1 MQRGGLRPPDGGSP
15 MSVDIT
21 GRHIEITEPIR
32 KFATDRLERLRGVM
46 DEILEVHFILTVEK
60 HQRHIAELNIKTR
73 RDFYHGEE
81 VSTDMYTSIAAVIDK
96 VEKQILRGKQRSVA
110 RKRHNNNHKGAEV
123 ITTTSVLE
131 VEEALGERLPRII
144 RSHQVAAK
152 PMSVDDA
159 AIEIG
164 DSNHDFL
171 VFRNAD
177 TERLNVVYKRKDGN
191 IGWIEP
197 EA

>member
-1 MQRGGLRPPDGGSP
+1 

-21 GRHIEITEPIR
+21 GRHIEVTEPLR
-32 KFATDRLERLRGVM
+32 KFATDRLERLRGTM
-46 DEILEVHFILTVEK
+46 DEILEAHFILTVEK
-60 HQRHIAELNIKTR
+60 HQRHVAECNIKTR
-73 RDFYHGEE
+73 RDFYHAEE

-96 VEKQILRGKQRSVA
+96 VEKQILKDKQRNVT

-123 ITTTSVLE
+123 ITTTSVIE
-131 VEEALGERLPRII
+131 IEEALGDRLPRII
-144 RSHQVAAK
+144 RTYDVAAK

-159 AIEIG
+159 AIKIG
-164 DSNHDFL
+164 ASDREFL

>member
-1 MQRGGLRPPDGGSP
+1 

-21 GRHIEITEPIR
+21 GRHIEITEPLR
-32 KFATDRLERLRGVM
+32 KFATDRLDRLHGVM
-46 DEILEVHFILTVEK
+46 DEVLEVHFILTVEK
-60 HQRHIAELNIKTR
+60 HQRHIAEVNIKTR
-73 RDFYHGEE
+73 QDFYHGEE
-81 VSTDMYTSIAAVIDK
+81 VSTDMYTSIASVIDK
-96 VEKQILRGKQRSVA
+96 VEKQILKNKERNVA
-110 RKRHNNNHKGAEV
+110 RKRHNNNQKGGEV
-123 ITTTSVLE
+123 ITTTSVIE

-144 RSHQVAAK
+144 RNNEVAAK

-159 AIEIG
+159 AVQIG
-164 DSNHDFL
+164 DSETEFL
-171 VFRNAD
+171 VFRNAQ

>member
-1 MQRGGLRPPDGGSP
+1 MRI
-15 MSVDIT
+15 DIT
-21 GRHIEITEPIR
+21 GRHIEITEPLR
-32 KFATDRLERLRGVM
+32 QFATDRLERLRGVM
-46 DEILEVHFILTVEK
+46 DEILEAHFILTVEK

-73 RDFYHGEE
+73 QSFCNGEE
-81 VSTDMYTSIAAVIDK
+81 VSTDMYTSIAAVADK
-96 VEKQILRGKQRSVA
+96 VEKQLLKNKERKVA
-110 RKRHNNNHKGAEV
+110 RKRHNNNHKGSEV

-131 VEEALGERLPRII
+131 VEQVLGERLPRII
-144 RSHQVAAK
+144 RSHEVAAK

-159 AIEIG
+159 AIQIEG
-164 DSNHDFL
+164 SENDFL

-197 EA
+197 KA

>member
-1 MQRGGLRPPDGGSP
+1 MDGGLP

-21 GRHIEITEPIR
+21 GRHIEVTEPLR

-46 DEILEVHFILTVEK
+46 DEILEAHFILTVEK

-73 RDFYHGEE
+73 HDFYHGEE

-96 VEKQILRGKQRSVA
+96 VEKQILRDKERKVA
-110 RKRHNNNHKGAEV
+110 RKRHNNHKSAAV
-123 ITTTSVLE
+123 ITTTSVFEIEE
-131 VEEALGERLPRII
+131 VLGERLPRII
-144 RSHQVAAK
+144 RTHEVAAK

-159 AIEIG
+159 AIQIG
-164 DSNHDFL
+164 VSDHDFL
-171 VFRNAD
+171 VFRNAE

>member
-1 MQRGGLRPPDGGSP
+1 

-21 GRHIEITEPIR
+21 GRHIEITEPLR
-32 KFATDRLERLRGVM
+32 KFATDRLERLRGVI
-46 DEILEVHFILTVEK
+46 DEVLEVHFILTVEK
-60 HQRHIAELNIKTR
+60 HQRHIAEINIRTR
-73 RDFYHGEE
+73 HDFYHAGE
-81 VSTDMYTSIAAVIDK
+81 VFS
-96 VEKQILRGKQRSVA
+96 
-110 RKRHNNNHKGAEV
+110 
-123 ITTTSVLE
+123 TTSVIE
-131 VEEALGERLPRII
+131 VEEALGEGLPRII
-144 RSHQVAAK
+144 RTHEVAAK

-159 AIEIG
+159 AIQIG
-164 DSNHDFL
+164 ASDRDFL

>member
-1 MQRGGLRPPDGGSP
+1 

-21 GRHIEITEPIR
+21 GRHIEITEPLR
-32 KFATDRLERLRGVM
+32 KFATDRLERSRGVI
-46 DEILEVHFILTVEK
+46 DEMLEVHFILTVEK
-60 HQRHIAELNIKTR
+60 HQRHIAEVNIKTR
-73 RDFYHGEE
+73 RDFYHAEE
-81 VSTDMYTSIAAVIDK
+81 VSTDMYTSIAAVLDK
-96 VEKQILRGKQRSVA
+96 VEKQILKSKERNVT
-110 RKRHNNNHKGAEV
+110 RKRHNSHGGGV
-123 ITTTSVLE
+123 ITTTSVIE
-131 VEEALGERLPRII
+131 VEEVLGERLPRII
-144 RSHQVAAK
+144 RTHEVAAK

-159 AIEIG
+159 AIDIG
-164 DSNHDFL
+164 TSDRDFL

>member
-1 MQRGGLRPPDGGSP
+1 

-21 GRHIEITEPIR
+21 GRHIEITEPLR
-32 KFATDRLERLRGVM
+32 KFTTDRLERLRGVLE
-46 DEILEVHFILTVEK
+46 EILEAHFILTVEK

-73 RDFYHGEE
+73 RDFYHAEE

-96 VEKQILRGKQRSVA
+96 VEKQILKDKNRQVT
-110 RKRHNNNHKGAEV
+110 RKRHNNNHRGEV
-123 ITTTSVLE
+123 ITTTSVVELE
-131 VEEALGERLPRII
+131 ETLGDRLPRII
-144 RSHQVAAK
+144 RTYDVAAK

-164 DSNHDFL
+164 DSSRDFL
-171 VFRNAD
+171 VFRNAA

>member
-1 MQRGGLRPPDGGSP
+1 

-21 GRHIEITEPIR
+21 GRHIEITEPLR
-32 KFATDRLERLRGVM
+32 KFTTDRLERLRGIM

-81 VSTDMYTSIAAVIDK
+81 ITTDMYTSIAAVVDK
-96 VEKQILRGKQRSVA
+96 VEKQILRDKQRNVA
-110 RKRHNNNHKGAEV
+110 RKRHNNHKGAEV
-123 ITTTSVLE
+123 ITTTSVVE
-131 VEEALGERLPRII
+131 VEEVLGERLPRII
-144 RSHQVAAK
+144 RSNEVAAK

-159 AIEIG
+159 AIQIG
-164 DSNHDFL
+164 DSEREFL